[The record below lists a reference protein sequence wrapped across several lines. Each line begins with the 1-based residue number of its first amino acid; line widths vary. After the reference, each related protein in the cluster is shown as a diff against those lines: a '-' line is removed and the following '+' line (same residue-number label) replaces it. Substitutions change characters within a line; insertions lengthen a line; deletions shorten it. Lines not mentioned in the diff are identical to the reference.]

1 MKIKCIETNSTGI
14 DRNEVHTIS
23 AYPFDFSNYG
33 LNVNDTYEVM
43 AFILYKNTK
52 YLYYLIDINGKP
64 YWFPNELFE
73 VIDNS
78 IPGHWFF
85 KNFTNEQEVDIYC
98 IWGYDEICN
107 DDNHYDA
114 LIERDS
120 EALKIYFQQKAR
132 ITKYC
137 EED

>member
-1 MKIKCIETNSTGI
+1 MKIKCTETRAVGLNL
-14 DRNEVHTIS
+14 NEVNTIS
-23 AYPFDFSNYG
+23 SNKFDYQNYG
-33 LNVNDTYEVM
+33 LYENEVFRVM
-43 AFILYKNTK
+43 ALILYKDTK

-64 YWFPNELFE
+64 NWFPNELFE

-78 IPGHWFF
+78 IPGLWFY
-85 KNFTNEQEVDIYC
+85 KNFTKEQDVDIYC

-120 EALKIYFQQKAR
+120 EALEIYFQQKAR
-132 ITKYC
+132 ITRYF